1 MLRLE
6 GVRRLAEC
14 VGVPIPRVFLEK
26 RLQAFENKAQ
36 TGVKRGKERHKRP
49 QAVENEWDRLESR
62 KIKASLKGRDVTVG
76 LIPINTAHD
85 STDPMFCQW

>member
-26 RLQAFENKAQ
+26 RLQTLENKAQ
-36 TGVKRGKERHKRP
+36 TRGKRGKEGHKRR
-49 QAVENEWDRLESR
+49 QAIENEWDRSESR
-62 KIKASLKGRDVTVG
+62 KTRASLKGNATVG
-76 LIPINTAHD
+76 LIPINTAHH
-85 STDPMFCQW
+85 STDLVFCQW